1 MSGQQT
7 SQGWGPQAAVA
18 PTLKA
23 HNGCAA
29 ALLALA
35 GVAGCVMLGF
45 VGLGLVVALVEDP
58 SSGVLTAGFVGAGA
72 GPAVLI
78 SWWKNRSDRGG
89 WALRRSTRRA
99 GKQRWAWWKL
109 LALGAV
115 IGAALAGLS
124 AASPDLDYSPL
135 QLVLVVAVYG
145 IAPAVTVGV
154 VQRGLDALARRR
166 VAAGV
171 MPAPP
176 RDRVAEIV
184 QAVEPATVLQA
195 RHAEL
200 GGGAYLGTNPIDNEW
215 ATANREHAILV
226 LGPPRS
232 GKTSCVII
240 PAVAASSGPV
250 VSTSTKPEIMLAT
263 GPLRAQRGT
272 VWHFDPAGADL
283 TPSWATQLRWSP
295 VSASVVWDRA
305 LLMARSMVASAQ
317 VNGRDVSD
325 ASHWT
330 ERGTALLAPL
340 LHAAALGGRPIS
352 ELVGWVL
359 RHDLDPAESLLAEH
373 GGSPLA
379 VNSLASIVATHERER
394 SSIFSTVANVLAGYN
409 TEASVA
415 RADNPNFDA
424 AAFVDR
430 SETPTIYITA
440 DAQHQNLVAPLVV
453 AFLEDIRTA
462 VYDFHR
468 HSPTGP
474 TRQPWTPVFFALDE
488 AANIA
493 PIPNL
498 PAMISESGGQGL
510 QVLAAFQDL
519 SQARSRWSAAGE
531 GFLSL
536 FSQKLVFG
544 GIGDPAT
551 LQALETLVGDWD
563 RPIMTNSLSTQ
574 FLAFPNNSTSWTT
587 QRSPVLTASQIAN
600 IPKNQAL
607 GVHPDGWGLINLTP
621 HYQTQ
626 PWAGLLETAPN

>member
-1 MSGQQT
+1 
-7 SQGWGPQAAVA
+7 
-18 PTLKA
+18 
-23 HNGCAA
+23 
-29 ALLALA
+29 
-35 GVAGCVMLGF
+35 MLGVLGLF
-45 VGLGLVVALVEDP
+45 GCLFAGFAGLGLTFAFVDEP
-58 SSGVLTAGFVGAGA
+58 SSGLRSTGFLIGLV
-72 GPAVLI
+72 GPALLI
-78 SWWKNRSDRGG
+78 G
-89 WALRRSTRRA
+89 WARNRANREGWAHRRSTRRA
-99 GKQRWAWWKL
+99 GKQRWSMWKL
-109 LALGAV
+109 VALGTL
-115 IGAALAGLS
+115 IGAAIAGLA
-124 AASPDLDYSPL
+124 AASPELENSVL
-135 QLVLVVAVYG
+135 QLGAIVVIYG
-145 IAPAVTVGV
+145 IAPV
-154 VQRGLDALARRR
+154 VAIGWVKRLLDAVAHRRM
-166 VAAGV
+166 AAKSV

-184 QAVEPATVLQA
+184 SADRPADVLQA

-200 GGGAYLGTNPIDNEW
+200 GGGAYLGTNPADHQW
-215 ATANREHAILV
+215 TTANREHAILV

-263 GPLRAQRGT
+263 GPLRARRGT
-272 VWHFDPAGADL
+272 VWHFDPAGSDL

-295 VSASVVWDRA
+295 VSSSTVWDRA

-359 RHDLDPAESLLAEH
+359 RHDLNPAETLLAEH

-379 VNSLASIVATHERER
+379 INSLASITATHERER

-424 AAFVDR
+424 AEFVDR
-430 SETPTIYITA
+430 SSTPTIYITA

-468 HSPTGP
+468 HSPTDDG
-474 TRQPWTPVFFALDE
+474 RPWTPVFFALDE

-519 SQARSRWSAAGE
+519 SQARNRWSTAGE

-544 GIGDPAT
+544 GIGDPDT
-551 LQALETLVGDWD
+551 LRALETLVGDWD
-563 RPIMTNSLSTQ
+563 RPIMSNTLSTQ
-574 FLAFPNNSTSWTT
+574 FMAFPNNSTSWTT

-600 IPKNQAL
+600 IPKHQAL

-621 HYQTQ
+621 HYNTQ
-626 PWAGLLETAPN
+626 PWNTLLDTTNT